1 MKTVATIEKLREEVA
16 AARTAGKQIGC
27 VPTMGALHAGHV
39 SLVKAAKAATD
50 FVVVTVF
57 VNPAQFGPSEDLA
70 MYPRPLEEDLA
81 RCRAAG
87 VDLVFHPDVSVV
99 YPRENATFVEVPGL
113 SDVLEGAFRQGHFR
127 GVTTVVL
134 KLLNIVLPDVAF
146 VGRKDYQQQLLIRK
160 MVADLDVPVEIMTC
174 PTVREADGLALSS
187 RNTFL
192 SPAERETAL
201 AISRSLER
209 ARQMVE
215 NEKSSVALAR
225 SELQKRLTE
234 TAGLS
239 LDYATIVDAATLEED
254 DEATCSAVDLV
265 ALVAARVGATRLIDN
280 LPLCRSRSDH

>member
-1 MKTVATIEKLREEVA
+1 M
-16 AARTAGKQIGC
+16 
-27 VPTMGALHAGHV
+27 
-39 SLVKAAKAATD
+39 
-50 FVVVTVF
+50 
-57 VNPAQFGPSEDLA
+57 
-70 MYPRPLEEDLA
+70 
-81 RCRAAG
+81 
-87 VDLVFHPDVSVV
+87 
-99 YPRENATFVEVPGL
+99 PGL
-113 SDVLEGAFRQGHFR
+113 SDVLEGAFRQGQFR